1 MEPFLPMLN
10 TIYTVKDTPT
20 PTPPGLFPYC
30 HSLPPTST
38 KITLLAFPDPF
49 KTVASSAIIS
59 PHNTYPCTLPSTTYQ
74 PYTEPR
80 KRDL

>member
-10 TIYTVKDTPT
+10 TIYTVKDTPHHFF
-20 PTPPGLFPYC
+20 FPYC
-30 HSLPPTST
+30 HSIPPTST

-49 KTVASSAIIS
+49 KTVASYAIIS

-74 PYTEPR
+74 PYTEAR